1 MSNTKEIYLT
11 KAGLEEMQKELEY
24 LKLEKRPEV
33 INALKDARA
42 LGDLSENAEY
52 DAAKER
58 QGMIEARINE
68 LEYKMSLFE
77 IIDISQMSG
86 DKVAFG
92 ATVTIENIDTEER
105 KTYTIVGSDEADIFN
120 GKISIMSPLARAM
133 MGKKESDDF
142 TVQAPKGETEYEIIK
157 IEFIEG

>member
-1 MSNTKEIYLT
+1 MSRIPITRGGYEKL
-11 KAGLEEMQKELEY
+11 KAELD
-24 LKLEKRPEV
+24 KLRNVDRNEV
-33 INALKDARA
+33 ILAIQEARGH
-42 LGDLSENAEY
+42 GDLSENAEY

-133 MGKKESDDF
+133 MGKEEGDDF
-142 TVQAPKGETEYEIIK
+142 TVQAPKDDTEYEIIK
-157 IEFIEG
+157 IEFIEA

>member
-1 MSNTKEIYLT
+1 MSRIPITRSGYEKL
-11 KAGLEEMQKELEY
+11 KAELD
-24 LKLEKRPEV
+24 KLRNVDRNEV
-33 INALKDARA
+33 ILAIQEARGH
-42 LGDLSENAEY
+42 GDLSENAEY

-92 ATVTIENIDTEER
+92 ATVTIENIDSEER

-133 MGKKESDDF
+133 MGKEEGDDY
-142 TVQAPKGETEYEIIK
+142 TIQAPKGETEYEIRK
-157 IEFIEG
+157 TEFIDG

>member
-1 MSNTKEIYLT
+1 MSRIPITRGGYEKL
-11 KAGLEEMQKELEY
+11 KAELD
-24 LKLEKRPEV
+24 KLRNVDRNEV
-33 INALKDARA
+33 ILAIQEARGH
-42 LGDLSENAEY
+42 GDLSENAEY
-52 DAAKER
+52 EER
-58 QGMIEARINE
+58 QFMIEARINE

>member
-1 MSNTKEIYLT
+1 MSRIPITRGGYEKL
-11 KAGLEEMQKELEY
+11 KAELD
-24 LKLEKRPEV
+24 KLRNVDRNEV
-33 INALKDARA
+33 ILAIQEARGH
-42 LGDLSENAEY
+42 GDLSENAEY

-86 DKVAFG
+86 DKIAFG

-133 MGKKESDDF
+133 MGKEEGDDF

-157 IEFIEG
+157 IKFIDA

>member
-1 MSNTKEIYLT
+1 MSRIPITRGGYEKL
-11 KAGLEEMQKELEY
+11 KAELD
-24 LKLEKRPEV
+24 KLRNVDRNEV
-33 INALKDARA
+33 ILAIQEARGH
-42 LGDLSENAEY
+42 GDLSENAEY

-77 IIDISQMSG
+77 IIDVAQMAG

-105 KTYTIVGSDEADIFN
+105 KVYT
-120 GKISIMSPLARAM
+120 K
-133 MGKKESDDF
+133 
-142 TVQAPKGETEYEIIK
+142 Y
-157 IEFIEG
+157 

>member
-1 MSNTKEIYLT
+1 MSRIPITRSGYEKL
-11 KAGLEEMQKELEY
+11 KAELD
-24 LKLEKRPEV
+24 KLRNVDRNEV
-33 INALKDARA
+33 ILAIQEARGH
-42 LGDLSENAEY
+42 GDLSENAEY

-92 ATVTIENIDTEER
+92 ATVTIENIDSEER

-133 MGKKESDDF
+133 MGKEEGDDF

-157 IEFIEG
+157 IEFIDG

>member
-1 MSNTKEIYLT
+1 MSRIPITRGGYEKL
-11 KAGLEEMQKELEY
+11 KAELD
-24 LKLEKRPEV
+24 KLRNVDRNEV
-33 INALKDARA
+33 ILAIQEARGH
-42 LGDLSENAEY
+42 GDLSENAEY

-120 GKISIMSPLARAM
+120 GKYLLCHHLQ
-133 MGKKESDDF
+133 EL
-142 TVQAPKGETEYEIIK
+142 
-157 IEFIEG
+157 

>member
-1 MSNTKEIYLT
+1 MQELKSVRRKEIS
-11 KAGLEEMQKELEY
+11 QKIKE
-24 LKLEKRPEV
+24 
-33 INALKDARA
+33 AREQ
-42 LGDLSENAEY
+42 GDLSENAEY

-77 IIDISQMSG
+77 IIDVSQMSG

-133 MGKKESDDF
+133 MGKEEGDDF

-157 IEFIEG
+157 VEYIEE

>member
-1 MSNTKEIYLT
+1 MSRIPITRGGYEKL
-11 KAGLEEMQKELEY
+11 KAELD
-24 LKLEKRPEV
+24 KLRNVDRNEV
-33 INALKDARA
+33 ILAIQEARGH
-42 LGDLSENAEY
+42 GDLSENAEY

-120 GKISIMSPLARAM
+120 GKISIMSPLAKAM
-133 MGKKESDDF
+133 LGKEVGDDF
-142 TVQAPKGETEYEIIK
+142 IVQAPKGDTEYEIIK
-157 IEFIEG
+157 IEFIEA